1 MDYLQIETEPIA
13 QVICGGKGLE
23 SGLYEN
29 KIICKNPSISDTLVG
44 FHYIYFT
51 KVLWPKIDIM

>member
-29 KIICKNPSISDTLVG
+29 KIICKILLLVTHLLGYIISIFGQSTLV
-44 FHYIYFT
+44 
-51 KVLWPKIDIM
+51 K